1 VNWEGRHDRIK
12 GGRFPPYIAPVI
24 RMLRP
29 ATRVLT
35 VLELLQTHGQLSGA
49 ELARR
54 LEVDPRT
61 LRRYIAMLEEIGIPI
76 TAEQG
81 RHGGYRLV
89 PGFKLPPMMFTE
101 DEVLAVSLGLVA
113 ARGLGLADAAPA
125 VASAQAKLERVMPA
139 KLKRRVRDVD
149 ETVSLEPTR
158 SVAIGENT
166 VFSTLSNA
174 AQSQRRVHMS
184 YQGRNADETERELE
198 PYGLVHRAGSWY
210 VVGHCCLREAVR
222 SFRLDRIRS
231 VRLLEQSFVRPA
243 GFDARAYLVRSVATL
258 PRAFSVEVWLKTDL
272 ESARRHVF
280 QSTGVLEEGDGGVL
294 LRAQADDLDWMARE
308 LMRLPFEFAIRA
320 PPELLA
326 VLRARAQSL
335 LTSAALS

>member
-1 VNWEGRHDRIK
+1 
-12 GGRFPPYIAPVI
+12 
-24 RMLRP
+24 MLRP

-61 LRRYIAMLEEIGIPI
+61 LRRYITMLEEIGVPV

-101 DEVLAVSLGLVA
+101 EEVLAVSLGLLA
-113 ARGLGLADAAPA
+113 ARGLGLSGAAPA

-139 KLKRRVRDVD
+139 RLRRRVRDVD
-149 ETVSLEPTR
+149 ETVSLDPSR
-158 SVAIGENT
+158 SVAIGEYA
-166 VFSTLSNA
+166 VLATLSNA
-174 AQSQRRVHMS
+174 AQSQQRVHMTYRS
-184 YQGRNADETERELE
+184 RKADETERELE
-198 PYGLVHRAGSWY
+198 PYGLVRRGGWY
-210 VVGHCCLREAVR
+210 VVGRCCLREAVR

-243 GFDARAYLVRSVATL
+243 GFDARAHLAESVATM
-258 PRAFSVEVWLKTDL
+258 PREFTVEVLLKVDL
-272 ESARRHVF
+272 ETARRNVF
-280 QSTGVLEEGDGGVL
+280 QSIGLVERSEEGVL

-308 LMRLPFEFAIRA
+308 LMRLPFAFEIRKPA
-320 PPELLA
+320 QLRTA
-326 VLRARAQSL
+326 LRARVQSL
-335 LTSAALS
+335 LNSSDLAS

>member
-1 VNWEGRHDRIK
+1 
-12 GGRFPPYIAPVI
+12 
-24 RMLRP
+24 MLRP

-35 VLELLQTHGQLSGA
+35 VLELLQAHGQLSGA

-89 PGFKLPPMMFTE
+89 PGFRLPPMMFTE

-125 VASAQAKLERVMPA
+125 VASAQAKLERAMPA
-139 KLKRRVRDVD
+139 RLKRRVRDVD
-149 ETVSLEPTR
+149 ETVSLDFSD
-158 SVAIGENT
+158 SVGVGQNAVLT
-166 VFSTLSNA
+166 TLSNA

-184 YQGRNADETERELE
+184 YRSRKADETERELD

-210 VVGHCCLREAVR
+210 VVGRCCLREAVR
-222 SFRLDRIRS
+222 SFRLDR
-231 VRLLEQSFVRPA
+231 VRAVHLLEETFVRPA
-243 GFDARAYLVRSVATL
+243 GFDARAYLGTSVATL
-258 PRAFSVEVWLKTDL
+258 PRAFTVEVLLETDL
-272 ESARRHVF
+272 ESARHAVF
-280 QSTGVLEEGDGGVL
+280 QSIGVLEPVEGGVL

-308 LMRLPFEFAIRA
+308 LMRLPFDFDIRQ
-320 PPELLA
+320 PLELRA
-326 VLRARAQSL
+326 ALRARALRL
-335 LTSAALS
+335 LKSSGLAS

>member
-1 VNWEGRHDRIK
+1 
-12 GGRFPPYIAPVI
+12 
-24 RMLRP
+24 MLRP

-61 LRRYIAMLEEIGIPI
+61 LRRYIAMLEEIGVPI

-113 ARGLGLADAAPA
+113 ARGLGLAGAAPA
-125 VASAQAKLERVMPA
+125 VASVQAKLERVMPA
-139 KLKRRVRDVD
+139 RLRRRVRDVD
-149 ETVSLEPTR
+149 ETVSLDPSRTAA
-158 SVAIGENT
+158 VGEYA
-166 VFSTLSNA
+166 VLATLSNA
-174 AQSQRRVHMS
+174 AQSQQRVHMS
-184 YQGRNADETERELE
+184 YRSRKADETERELE
-198 PYGLVHRAGSWY
+198 PYGLVHRAGGWY
-210 VVGHCCLREAVR
+210 VAGRCCLREAVR

-231 VRLLEQSFVRPA
+231 VRLLEESFVRPA
-243 GFDARAYLVRSVATL
+243 GFDARAHLTESVATM
-258 PRAFSVEVWLKTDL
+258 PRAFAVEVLLKADL
-272 ESARRHVF
+272 ETARRNMYP
-280 QSTGVLEEGDGGVL
+280 SIGLLERCEEGAL

-308 LMRLPFEFAIRA
+308 LMRLPFAFEIRKPA
-320 PPELLA
+320 QLRA
-326 VLRARAQSL
+326 ALRARVQSL
-335 LTSAALS
+335 LNSSDLAS